1 MKNRPLQNPSMT
13 HRKLV
18 TRLSSLVTLSAL
30 LVFSAGC
37 FGGRSPSPHLHTLA
51 PATIWDTFASRDLPA
66 DAPRIDIAPVTLPRH
81 LDRPQIVIL
90 SDATPDAELVPLDQ
104 HRWAT
109 PLDASIRELLAARL
123 LEKLPTATIDLYPT
137 TTPSTPAAATV
148 TLRIL
153 RMEAPPGGSLDL
165 VASWQ
170 LSPSDAPRIAH
181 SRALPADASIPSY
194 IRALREAVTLLA
206 DDLSAHISPLLPSE
220 SGSAP
225 SDTTP
230 AKSTR
235 KSTRKTK
242 D

>member
-1 MKNRPLQNPSMT
+1 MKNR
-13 HRKLV
+13 KLV
-18 TRLSSLVTLSAL
+18 SRLPSLAALSAL

-37 FGGRSPSPHLHTLA
+37 FGGRSPTPHLHTLA

-123 LEKLPTATIDLYPT
+123 LEKLPSATIDLYPT

-153 RMEAPPGGSLDL
+153 RMEAPLGSTLDL

-170 LSPSDAPRIAH
+170 LSPSDAPRIVH
-181 SRALPADASIPSY
+181 YRALPADSSLPAY
-194 IRALREAVTLLA
+194 VRAVREAVTLLA
-206 DDLSAHISPLLPSE
+206 DDISTRLAPLLPSDTP
-220 SGSAP
+220 SKPRRHSA
-225 SDTTP
+225 
-230 AKSTR
+230 K
-235 KSTRKTK
+235 
-242 D
+242 

>member
-1 MKNRPLQNPSMT
+1 MKNL
-13 HRKLV
+13 KLV
-18 TRLSSLVTLSAL
+18 TRLSSLVTLAAL
-30 LVFSAGC
+30 LAFLPAACLGPRPSA
-37 FGGRSPSPHLHTLA
+37 SPHLHTLA

-104 HRWAT
+104 HRWAA

-123 LEKLPTATIDLYPT
+123 LENLPAATIDLYPAAA
-137 TTPSTPAAATV
+137 PSTPPAATV

-153 RMEAPPGGSLDL
+153 RMEAPLGGTLDL

-170 LSPSDAPRIAH
+170 LSSSAAPRIAH
-181 SRALPADASIPSY
+181 YRALPADSTLPSY

-206 DDLSAHISPLLPSE
+206 DDISAHLSPLLPSE
-220 SGSAP
+220 SASGP
-225 SDTTP
+225 SDSTP
-230 AKSTR
+230 TKSTR

>member
-1 MKNRPLQNPSMT
+1 MKN
-13 HRKLV
+13 HRSLV
-18 TRLSSLVTLSAL
+18 TRLSSLVTLLSL
-30 LVFSAGC
+30 LTLTGC
-37 FGGRSPSPHLHTLA
+37 LGPHRSPSPHLHTLA

-90 SDATPDAELVPLDQ
+90 SDATPDAELIPLDQ

-123 LEKLPTATIDLYPT
+123 LENLPTATIDLYPAST
-137 TTPSTPAAATV
+137 PTTPPAATV

-153 RMEAPPGGSLDL
+153 RMEAPLGSTLDL

-170 LSPSDAPRIAH
+170 LSPTDPPRIAH
-181 SRALPADASIPSY
+181 YRALPTDSTIPSY

-206 DDLSAHISPLLPSE
+206 DDLSAHIAPLLPSE
-220 SGSAP
+220 SASAP
-225 SDTTP
+225 SDSTP

>member
-1 MKNRPLQNPSMT
+1 MKNRL
-13 HRKLV
+13 L
-18 TRLSSLVTLSAL
+18 LSAL
-30 LVFSAGC
+30 LPLLLFATGC
-37 FGGRSPSPHLHTLA
+37 LGPHRSPDVHLHTLA

-90 SDATPDAELVPLDQ
+90 SDATPDAEIIPLDQ

-123 LEKLPTATIDLYPT
+123 LENLPTATIDLYPT
-137 TTPSTPAAATV
+137 STPTTPPVATV

-153 RMEAPPGGSLDL
+153 RMEAPLGSTLDL

-170 LSPSDAPRIAH
+170 LSPTDPPRIAH
-181 SRALPADASIPSY
+181 YRALPTDSTIPSY

-206 DDLSAHISPLLPSE
+206 DDISARIAPLLPSDT
-220 SGSAP
+220 P
-225 SDTTP
+225 SDTPSDPPSRPRRRT
-230 AKSTR
+230 AK
-235 KSTRKTK
+235 
-242 D
+242 

>member
-1 MKNRPLQNPSMT
+1 MKKRNL
-13 HRKLV
+13 
-18 TRLSSLVTLSAL
+18 LSAL
-30 LVFSAGC
+30 ATLLFALLAAGC
-37 FGGRSPSPHLHTLA
+37 LGTRHSASPHLHALA
-51 PATIWDTFASRDLPA
+51 PATIWDAFADRDLPP

-90 SDATPDAELVPLDQ
+90 SDATPDAEIIPLDL

-109 PLDASIRELLAARL
+109 PLDTSIRELLAARL
-123 LEKLPTATIDLYPT
+123 MEDLPAVTIDLYPA
-137 TTPSTPAAATV
+137 TTPSTPPAATV

-153 RMEAPPGGSLDL
+153 RMEASLGNPLDL

-181 SRALPADASIPSY
+181 YRALPADSTIPSY

-206 DDLSAHISPLLPSE
+206 DDISAHLTPLLPSE
-220 SGSAP
+220 SESGPGPHRRAAS
-225 SDTTP
+225 SS
-230 AKSTR
+230 KSPR
-235 KSTRKTK
+235 KQK

>member
-1 MKNRPLQNPSMT
+1 MNKPIHHLLLPAA
-13 HRKLV
+13 LA
-18 TRLSSLVTLSAL
+18 LAAL
-30 LVFSAGC
+30 LLLPGC

-123 LEKLPTATIDLYPT
+123 LEKLPAATIDLYPS

-153 RMEAPPGGSLDL
+153 RMEAPLGGSLDL

-170 LSPSDAPRIAH
+170 LNSTSAPRIAH
-181 SRALPADASIPSY
+181 YRALPADASIPSY

-206 DDLSAHISPLLPSE
+206 DDLSAHIAPLLPSP
-220 SGSAP
+220 AP

-230 AKSTR
+230 APTR
-235 KSTRKTK
+235 RRRASK
-242 D
+242 

>member
-1 MKNRPLQNPSMT
+1 MNKPIHHLLPAA
-13 HRKLV
+13 LA
-18 TRLSSLVTLSAL
+18 LAAL
-30 LVFSAGC
+30 LLLPGC

-123 LEKLPTATIDLYPT
+123 LENLPAATIDLYPA

-153 RMEAPPGGSLDL
+153 RMEAPLGGSLDL

-170 LSPSDAPRIAH
+170 LSPTDAPRIAH
-181 SRALPADASIPSY
+181 YRALPADASIPSY

-206 DDLSAHISPLLPSE
+206 DDLSAHIAPLLPSP
-220 SGSAP
+220 AP

-230 AKSTR
+230 APTR
-235 KSTRKTK
+235 RRRAAK
-242 D
+242 

>member
-1 MKNRPLQNPSMT
+1 MKNLP
-13 HRKLV
+13 LV
-18 TRLSSLVTLSAL
+18 TRISSLVTLAAAL
-30 LVFSAGC
+30 AFLPTACLGP
-37 FGGRSPSPHLHTLA
+37 RPSPSPHLHTLA

-90 SDATPDAELVPLDQ
+90 SDATPDAELIPLDQ

-123 LEKLPTATIDLYPT
+123 LENLPTATIDLYPA
-137 TTPSTPAAATV
+137 TTPSTPPAATV

-153 RMEAPPGGSLDL
+153 RMEAPLGSTLDL

-170 LSPSDAPRIAH
+170 LSPTDAPRIAH
-181 SRALPADASIPSY
+181 YRALPADSTIPSY
-194 IRALREAVTLLA
+194 IRALRETVTLLA
-206 DDLSAHISPLLPSE
+206 DDISAHLSPLLPSE
-220 SGSAP
+220 SESGPGPHRRAASP
-225 SDTTP
+225 SKT
-230 AKSTR
+230 TR
-235 KSTRKTK
+235 KPK

>member
-1 MKNRPLQNPSMT
+1 MKNHP
-13 HRKLV
+13 LV
-18 TRLSSLVTLSAL
+18 TRISSLFTLLLAL
-30 LVFSAGC
+30 AFLPTACLGP
-37 FGGRSPSPHLHTLA
+37 RPSPSPHLHTLA

-90 SDATPDAELVPLDQ
+90 SDATPDAELIPLDQ

-109 PLDASIRELLAARL
+109 PLNASIRELLAARL
-123 LEKLPTATIDLYPT
+123 LENLPTATIDLYPA
-137 TTPSTPAAATV
+137 TTPSTPPAATV

-153 RMEAPPGGSLDL
+153 RMEAPLGSTLDL

-170 LSPSDAPRIAH
+170 LSPTDAPRIAH
-181 SRALPADASIPSY
+181 YRALSADSSIPSY

-206 DDLSAHISPLLPSE
+206 DDISAHLSPLLPSE
-220 SGSAP
+220 SSLAP
-225 SDTTP
+225 SESGNGPHRRAASPSKT
-230 AKSTR
+230 TR
-235 KSTRKTK
+235 KQK

>member
-1 MKNRPLQNPSMT
+1 MKNLP
-13 HRKLV
+13 LV
-18 TRLSSLVTLSAL
+18 TRISSLVTLAAAL
-30 LVFSAGC
+30 AFLPTACLGP
-37 FGGRSPSPHLHTLA
+37 RPSPSPHLHTLA

-90 SDATPDAELVPLDQ
+90 SDATPDAELIPLDQ

-123 LEKLPTATIDLYPT
+123 LENLPTATIDLYPA
-137 TTPSTPAAATV
+137 TTPSTPPAATV

-153 RMEAPPGGSLDL
+153 RMEASLGSTLDL

-170 LSPSDAPRIAH
+170 LSPTDAPRIAH
-181 SRALPADASIPSY
+181 YRALPSDSTIPSY

-206 DDLSAHISPLLPSE
+206 DDISARIAPLLPAESE
-220 SGSAP
+220 SGSGPRRRA
-225 SDTTP
+225 SS
-230 AKSTR
+230 KSS
-235 KSTRKTK
+235 KSNSP
-242 D
+242 

>member
-1 MKNRPLQNPSMT
+1 MKNHP
-13 HRKLV
+13 LV
-18 TRLSSLVTLSAL
+18 TRISSLFTLLLAL
-30 LVFSAGC
+30 AFLPTACLGP
-37 FGGRSPSPHLHTLA
+37 RPSPSPHLHTLA

-90 SDATPDAELVPLDQ
+90 SDATPDAEIIPLDQ

-109 PLDASIRELLAARL
+109 SLDASIRELLAARL
-123 LEKLPTATIDLYPT
+123 LENLPSATIDLYPA
-137 TTPSTPAAATV
+137 TTPSTPPTATV

-153 RMEAPPGGSLDL
+153 RMEAPLDSTLDL

-170 LSPSDAPRIAH
+170 LSPADAPRIAH
-181 SRALPADASIPSY
+181 YRALPADSTIPSY

-206 DDLSAHISPLLPSE
+206 DDISAHITPLLPSE
-220 SGSAP
+220 SVTAP
-225 SDTTP
+225 LPQADSSD
-230 AKSTR
+230 ASSKSPR
-235 KSTRKTK
+235 KSSRKQK

>member
-37 FGGRSPSPHLHTLA
+37 FGGRSLSPHLHTLA

-104 HRWAT
+104 HRWAM

-123 LEKLPTATIDLYPT
+123 LENLPSATIDLYPT
-137 TTPSTPAAATV
+137 TSPSTPAAATV

-153 RMEAPPGGSLDL
+153 RMEAPLGGSLDL

-170 LSPSDAPRIAH
+170 LSPSDAPRIVH
-181 SRALPADASIPSY
+181 YRALPADSSLPAY
-194 IRALREAVTLLA
+194 VRAVRAAVILLA
-206 DDLSAHISPLLPSE
+206 DDLPAHISPLLPSE
-220 SGSAP
+220 SASAP
-225 SDTTP
+225 SDSTP
-230 AKSTR
+230 AKSAR

>member
-1 MKNRPLQNPSMT
+1 MKNRLF
-13 HRKLV
+13 
-18 TRLSSLVTLSAL
+18 LSAL
-30 LVFSAGC
+30 LPLLLFAAGC
-37 FGGRSPSPHLHTLA
+37 LGPHRSPSPHLHTLA

-90 SDATPDAELVPLDQ
+90 SDATPDAEIIPLDQ

-123 LEKLPTATIDLYPT
+123 LENLPTATIDLYPA
-137 TTPSTPAAATV
+137 TTPTTPPAATV

-153 RMEAPPGGSLDL
+153 RMEAPLGSTLDL

-170 LSPSDAPRIAH
+170 LSPTDPPRIAH
-181 SRALPADASIPSY
+181 YRALPTDATIPSY

-206 DDLSAHISPLLPSE
+206 DDISAHISPLLPSE
-220 SGSAP
+220 PASAP
-225 SDTTP
+225 SDSIP
-230 AKSTR
+230 AKSAR

>member
-1 MKNRPLQNPSMT
+1 MKNHP
-13 HRKLV
+13 LV
-18 TRLSSLVTLSAL
+18 TRISSLVTLLLAL
-30 LVFSAGC
+30 AFLPTACLGP
-37 FGGRSPSPHLHTLA
+37 RPSPSPHLHTLA

-90 SDATPDAELVPLDQ
+90 SDATPDAELIPLDQ

-123 LEKLPTATIDLYPT
+123 LENLPTATIDLYPA
-137 TTPSTPAAATV
+137 TTPSTPPAATV

-153 RMEAPPGGSLDL
+153 RMEAPLGSTLDL

-170 LSPSDAPRIAH
+170 LSPTDAPRIAH
-181 SRALPADASIPSY
+181 YRALPADSSIPSY

-206 DDLSAHISPLLPSE
+206 DDISARIAPLLPAESE
-220 SGSAP
+220 SGAGPRRKAYS
-225 SDTTP
+225 
-230 AKSTR
+230 KSS
-235 KSTRKTK
+235 KSNSP
-242 D
+242 

>member
-1 MKNRPLQNPSMT
+1 MKNLPLA
-13 HRKLV
+13 
-18 TRLSSLVTLSAL
+18 TRISSLVTLAAAIAFL
-30 LVFSAGC
+30 PTACLGPHP
-37 FGGRSPSPHLHTLA
+37 SPSPHLHTLA

-90 SDATPDAELVPLDQ
+90 SDATPDAELIPLDQ

-123 LEKLPTATIDLYPT
+123 LENLPTANVNLYPVA
-137 TTPSTPAAATV
+137 TPPDKTI

-153 RMEAPPGGSLDL
+153 RMEGPLGGTIDL

-170 LSPSDAPRIAH
+170 LSSTDTPRIVHCTATT
-181 SRALPADASIPSY
+181 ADSSITSY
-194 IRALREAVTLLA
+194 IRALREAVNHLA
-206 DDLSAHISPLLPSE
+206 DDVSSSILPSE
-220 SGSAP
+220 SGSGPQRRAAA
-225 SDTTP
+225 SS
-230 AKSTR
+230 KSPR
-235 KSTRKTK
+235 KQK